1 MWCSIWSHDFIMS
14 YVNGLAC
21 TVIHFCIWL
30 LYERKQYSAVAK
42 SASQERNTSVNLKIT
57 C

>member
-42 SASQERNTSVNLKIT
+42 SASQERNTSVNLKTT